1 MAVSSAVYC
10 PHSVATSISRSTS
23 TKTAKGP
30 PGVTRRRQ
38 SDGMRRN
45 FQRRWWFWRGVPRAD
60 KGQQRPGGGW
70 RRGGESEARGMKQPP
85 PRWTRKRNRLP
96 CSGCLLLFITIPPLE
111 EGGQNIPRFKNPF
124 CTGSRTE
131 IRCLRVFSWL
141 HHALTS
147 QLPDR
152 G

>member
-1 MAVSSAVYC
+1 MNLTLYLKVQIQDSVLGHEMDRARWRNEDKCFIYSSGNSGNRDHGDRQVWLGT
-10 PHSVATSISRSTS
+10 PRLTSYQ
-23 TKTAKGP
+23 
-30 PGVTRRRQ
+30 Q
-38 SDGMRRN
+38 S
-45 FQRRWWFWRGVPRAD
+45 
-60 KGQQRPGGGW
+60 RPGGGW